1 MRQPLCRS
9 SSLSV
14 VQESG
19 KPWDVAIIG
28 GGASGLGAAVDA
40 ASRGFRTVL
49 VEQGDFGKGTSS
61 RSTKLIH
68 GGFRYLKQGDLSLVK
83 ESLHER
89 ALLLRNAPHLVK
101 PLSFVVPT
109 YRWWERLYYGIG
121 LKVYDRL
128 AGSEGVGRSR
138 FLSRRD
144 TLEHLNGLSPD
155 GLHGGV
161 FYYDAQFD
169 DSRLAMTLAQTAVNQ
184 GGLVLNYARVENF
197 LKEEDQVCGLVVRD
211 LESNAAFEIRARSVI
226 NATGVFTDEM
236 RHLDDEQASPV
247 MQLSQGIHVV
257 LDAGVLG
264 GETAM
269 MIPKTDDGRI
279 LFAIPW
285 MGKVVLGTT
294 DTPVKSAEIEP
305 LPLESEIDF
314 LLEHASRYLAR
325 SVSRKDVRSVFAGI
339 RPLVSDADKKET
351 SSISR
356 KHRILVSKSGL
367 VTIAGGKWTTYR
379 KMAEDVVNKA
389 IEVSGLVER
398 PCKTSQ
404 LRLHGG
410 DSSEG
415 DSAKWAAYG
424 VDSQFLDELVALH
437 PEWDRIIHPQL
448 PIREVEVVWA
458 VRYEMARTVEDVL
471 SRRTRALLLDANASI
486 QAAPEVAKIMSLEL
500 NQDEIWIEEQIRC
513 FSKLAQNYC
522 VNISQSPSPGH
533 KAP

>member
-1 MRQPLCRS
+1 MRQPLSRS
-9 SSLSV
+9 NFLSV
-14 VQESG
+14 AQENG
-19 KPWDVAIIG
+19 ETWDVAIIG

-40 ASRGFRTVL
+40 ASRGFRTIL

-109 YRWWERLYYGIG
+109 YRWWERLYYGLG

-128 AGSEGVGRSR
+128 SGSEGVGRSR
-138 FLSRRD
+138 FLSRSA
-144 TLEHLNGLSPD
+144 TLEQLSGLSPD
-155 GLHGGV
+155 GLRGGV

-169 DSRLAMTLAQTAVNQ
+169 DSRLAMALAQTAVNQ
-184 GGLVLNYARVENF
+184 GGLVLNYARVEGFSREGNR
-197 LKEEDQVCGLVVRD
+197 VSGLVVRD
-211 LESNAAFEIRARSVI
+211 LESNTEFKIRARTVI
-226 NATGVFTDEM
+226 NATGVFTDEI
-236 RHLDDEQASPV
+236 RHLDDKQASPV

-264 GETAM
+264 GDTAM

-294 DTPVKSAEIEP
+294 DTPVKSAELEP

-314 LLEHASRYLAR
+314 LLEHASRYLTR
-325 SVSRKDVRSVFAGI
+325 PVSRKDVRSVFAGI
-339 RPLVSDADKKET
+339 RPLVSDAETKET

-389 IEVSGLVER
+389 IEVSELAER
-398 PCKTSQ
+398 PCETSQ

-410 DSSEG
+410 DSNEG
-415 DSAKWAAYG
+415 HSSKWVSYG
-424 VDSQFLDELVALH
+424 TDSQFLDELVALH
-437 PEWDRIIHPQL
+437 PEWDRIIHPKL

-486 QAAPEVAKIMSLEL
+486 QAAPDVARIMSLEL
-500 NQDEIWIEEQIRC
+500 NQDEDWIEEQIRS
-513 FSKLAQNYC
+513 FSELAQNYI
-522 VNISQSPSPGH
+522 VDSTQRHEGL
-533 KAP
+533 

>member
-1 MRQPLCRS
+1 MRQAISRS
-9 SSLSV
+9 KSLSV
-14 VQESG
+14 VREG
-19 KPWDVAIIG
+19 REIWDVAIIG

-40 ASRGFRTVL
+40 ASRGFRTIL
-49 VEQGDFGKGTSS
+49 FDQDDFGKGTSS

-68 GGFRYLKQGDLSLVK
+68 GGFRYLKQGDLFLVN

-109 YRWWERLYYGIG
+109 YHWFERLSYGIG

-128 AGSEGVGRSR
+128 AGFEGVGRSR
-138 FLSRRD
+138 FLSRSE
-144 TLEHLNGLSPD
+144 TLEHLGGLSPE
-155 GLHGGV
+155 GLRGGV

-169 DSRLAMTLAQTAVNQ
+169 DSRLAMTLAQTAVKE
-184 GGLVLNYARVENF
+184 GGSVLNYARVEGF
-197 LKEEDQVCGLVVRD
+197 LKESERVSGLVVRD
-211 LESNAAFEIRARSVI
+211 LESNMEFKIHARSVI
-226 NATGVFTDEM
+226 NATGVFTDEI
-236 RHLDDEQASPV
+236 RCLDDDRASPV

-257 LDAGVLG
+257 LDAEVLG
-264 GETAM
+264 GNTAM

-294 DTPVKSAEIEP
+294 DTPVKSAEMEP

-314 LLEHASRYLAR
+314 LLEHASRYLSR

-339 RPLVSDADKKET
+339 RPLVSDGKSKGT

-356 KHRILVSKSGL
+356 KHRVIVSESGL

-389 IEVSGLVER
+389 IEESGLEER
-398 PCKTSQ
+398 PCRTSQ

-410 DSSEG
+410 ELGKEHSE
-415 DSAKWAAYG
+415 KWEAYG
-424 VDSQFLDELVALH
+424 ADAQFLDELIASN
-437 PEWDRIIHPQL
+437 PEWDRIIHSKL

-486 QAAPEVAKIMSLEL
+486 QAAPDVVRIMSLEL
-500 NQDEIWIEEQIRC
+500 NQDEDWIEEQIRS
-513 FSKLAQNYC
+513 FSKLARNYS
-522 VNISQSPSPGH
+522 VNPI
-533 KAP
+533 